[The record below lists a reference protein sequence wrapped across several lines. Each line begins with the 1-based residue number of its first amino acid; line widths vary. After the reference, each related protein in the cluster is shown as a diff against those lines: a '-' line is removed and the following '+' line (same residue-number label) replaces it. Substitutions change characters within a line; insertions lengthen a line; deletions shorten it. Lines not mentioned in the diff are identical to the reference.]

1 MKKYILASLIALT
14 SFCFASV
21 ANKIYIKSGIETYI
35 YELSVYDTVVHID
48 STRQVEIHTKGRHQN
63 FTKKFYVEDLSQV
76 YFSGHTD
83 LDVEKVSAVRNC
95 SADPNAP
102 LNVSDTLVTYQYSP
116 EKGELSLTFY
126 SLEGMCCESEWF
138 ADLNYLVTRTSGQIG
153 INLDQFP
160 IIEDAATGVML
171 ACDCFCYGY
180 NVNVVL
186 TGVHAEPYL
195 IDLQGADNFY
205 IDLSTSTEG
214 VIYRFPNGGY
224 VKHSNCKNHYLE
236 EEYGDDIDGFGWR
249 RKVGDTLVSYQ
260 YDYEND
266 QLYITSHDV
275 YTNCCAN
282 IVSSVFQMKDTIVVS
297 VYEKGGLDCDCMCY
311 YDVTSYVNG
320 LRKGAADSEK
330 IYHFRVGGS
339 SFDLHI
345 GNEGDFSGVILY
357 GDPKG
362 RFLAGSSCKGSPSEK
377 GVVEELESSSDTL
390 ISYLFDLRRGEGVVV
405 AYDVPMSCC
414 VEAQSVTD
422 VRGDNIVITPVQVG
436 MPCKCMCT
444 YDVTTGLENL
454 MSRVY
459 HITVRGTTYGDV
471 SFDVD
476 LTQDSIVE
484 GIIPIGIRGRFLSMS
499 PCKNE
504 TRDSRSDSLPLS
516 KEYVVLPH
524 IESADTLVFYEFSPE
539 TGVLTVVSYDL
550 EINCCT
556 TKGTD
561 VVAQGDTITIRTVES
576 GERCRCLC
584 IYDVKS
590 EVVNLEAKPYHLVVD
605 GVEFDVDFSKDLTGF
620 VTR

>member
-1 MKKYILASLIALT
+1 MRKYILASLIALT
-14 SFCFASV
+14 AFCFASV
-21 ANKIYIKSGIETYI
+21 ANKIYINSGIGTYI

-76 YFSGHTD
+76 YFSGHTE

-95 SADPNAP
+95 SADSNAP
-102 LNVSDTLVTYQYSP
+102 LYVSDTLVTYQYSP
-116 EKGELSLTFY
+116 EKGELSLTIY

-160 IIEDAATGVML
+160 IIEDTATGVML

-186 TGVHAEPYL
+186 TGVHAEPYR

-282 IVSSVFQMKDTIVVS
+282 IVSSVIQMKDTIVVS
-297 VYEKGGLDCDCMCY
+297 VYEKAGLDCDCMCY

-330 IYHFRVGGS
+330 IYHFRVEGS

-362 RFLAGSSCKGSPSEK
+362 RFLEGSSCKGSSSEK
-377 GVVEELESSSDTL
+377 GLTEELERSSDTL
-390 ISYLFDLRRGEGVVV
+390 VSYRFDLSRGEGVVV
-405 AYDVPMSCC
+405 AYDVPLSCC
-414 VEAQSVTD
+414 IEAQSVTD
-422 VRGDNIVITPVQVG
+422 VNGDNIVITPVQVG

-454 MSRVY
+454 KPRVY
-459 HITVRGTTYGDV
+459 HITVRGSTYGDI

-476 LTQDSIVE
+476 LSKDSIVE
-484 GIIPIGIRGRFLSMS
+484 GIISTGIRGRLLSLS
-499 PCKNE
+499 PCKRE
-504 TRDSRSDSLPLS
+504 TRELADSLRSL
-516 KEYVVLPH
+516 ERTLTH
-524 IESADTLVFYEFSPE
+524 IESADTLVSYEFSPE
-539 TGVLTVVSYDL
+539 TGVLTVTSYDL

-556 TKGTD
+556 TKGTEA
-561 VVAQGDTITIRTVES
+561 VAQGDTITIRTIE
-576 GERCRCLC
+576 GGDRCRCLC

-605 GVEFDVDFSKDLTGF
+605 GVEFDVDFSKDLTGV
-620 VTR
+620 VTK

>member
-1 MKKYILASLIALT
+1 MRKYILTSLIALT
-14 SFCFASV
+14 AFCFASV
-21 ANKIYIKSGIETYI
+21 ANKIYINSGIGTYI

-76 YFSGHTD
+76 YFSGHTE

-95 SADPNAP
+95 SADSNAP
-102 LNVSDTLVTYQYSP
+102 LYVSDTLVTYQYSP
-116 EKGELSLTFY
+116 EKGELSLTIY

-160 IIEDAATGVML
+160 IIEDTATGVML

-186 TGVHAEPYL
+186 TGVHAEPYR

-224 VKHSNCKNHYLE
+224 MKHSNCKNHYLE

-297 VYEKGGLDCDCMCY
+297 VYEKAGLDCDCMCY

-330 IYHFRVGGS
+330 IYHFRVEGS

-362 RFLAGSSCKGSPSEK
+362 RFLEGSSCKGSSSEK
-377 GVVEELESSSDTL
+377 GLTEELERSSDTL
-390 ISYLFDLRRGEGVVV
+390 VSYRFDLSRGEGVVV
-405 AYDVPMSCC
+405 AYDVPLSCC
-414 VEAQSVTD
+414 IEAQSVTD
-422 VRGDNIVITPVQVG
+422 VNGDNIVITPVQVG

-454 MSRVY
+454 KPRVY

-484 GIIPIGIRGRFLSMS
+484 GIIPTGIRGRLLSLS
-499 PCKNE
+499 PCKRE
-504 TRDSRSDSLPLS
+504 TRELADSLRSL
-516 KEYVVLPH
+516 ERTLTH
-524 IESADTLVFYEFSPE
+524 IESADTLVSYEFSPE

-605 GVEFDVDFSKDLTGF
+605 GVEFDVDFSKDLTGV
-620 VTR
+620 VTK

>member
-1 MKKYILASLIALT
+1 MRKYILTSLIALT
-14 SFCFASV
+14 AFCFASV
-21 ANKIYIKSGIETYI
+21 ANKIYINSGIGTYI

-76 YFSGHTD
+76 YFSGHTE

-95 SADPNAP
+95 SADSNAP
-102 LNVSDTLVTYQYSP
+102 LYVSDTLVTYQYSP
-116 EKGELSLTFY
+116 EKGELSLTIY

-160 IIEDAATGVML
+160 IIEDTATGVML

-186 TGVHAEPYL
+186 TGVHAEPYR

-297 VYEKGGLDCDCMCY
+297 VYEKAGLDCDCMCY

-330 IYHFRVGGS
+330 IYHFRVEGS

-362 RFLAGSSCKGSPSEK
+362 RFLEGSSCKGSSSEK
-377 GVVEELESSSDTL
+377 GLTEELERSSDTL
-390 ISYLFDLRRGEGVVV
+390 VSYRFDLSRGEGVVV
-405 AYDVPMSCC
+405 AYDVPLSCC
-414 VEAQSVTD
+414 IEAQSVTD
-422 VRGDNIVITPVQVG
+422 VNGDNIVITPVQVG

-454 MSRVY
+454 KPRVY

-484 GIIPIGIRGRFLSMS
+484 GIIPTGIRGRLLSLS
-499 PCKNE
+499 PCKRE
-504 TRDSRSDSLPLS
+504 MRELADSLRSL
-516 KEYVVLPH
+516 ERTLTH
-524 IESADTLVFYEFSPE
+524 IESADTLVSYEFSPE

-605 GVEFDVDFSKDLTGF
+605 GVEFDVDFSKDLTGV
-620 VTR
+620 VTK